1 MASRFRWSCIAC
13 VHGRGSRALEVKLS
27 SSSPAAALLALY
39 AGPGVCGSATLAA
52 VTRSPAALLLML
64 LAACT
69 VAAGCAEAR
78 PHADTLG
85 RSSAGSASASA
96 QPSSAKSSS
105 SVAGLSTLPK
115 VGANPH
121 QLAAQIAAAEAALS
135 RNDAPAAVLNRQ
147 GLIIQLA
154 SLKLAG
160 HHGWAERVI
169 CAVPSAWR
177 AAAAADIRATADLVA
192 LTPPDRRHLPP
203 WRIIAEPGQA
213 ARGLPCGAGRYRGQL
228 VVPGCD

>member
-39 AGPGVCGSATLAA
+39 AGPGICGSATLAG
-52 VTRSPAALLLML
+52 VTRSPAALLLLL

-85 RSSAGSASASA
+85 RSSAGSASATA
-96 QPSSAKSSS
+96 QSSSATPSS
-105 SVAGLSTLPK
+105 SVAGLSTPPA
-115 VGANPH
+115 VGANPQ
-121 QLAAQIAAAEAALS
+121 QLAAQIATAEATLS
-135 RNDAPAAVLNRQ
+135 RNGAPAAVLSRQ
-147 GLIIQLA
+147 ALIIQLA
-154 SLKLAG
+154 CLKLAG
-160 HHGWAERVI
+160 HHGWAGRVI
-169 CAVPSAWR
+169 RAVPSAWR

-192 LTPPDRRHLPP
+192 LTPPDRRRLPP
-203 WRIIAEPGQA
+203 
-213 ARGLPCGAGRYRGQL
+213 
-228 VVPGCD
+228 